1 MKTLLFTLT
10 ATMIL
15 NLIRSQDTDTLFTVT
30 TIITPAE
37 SGQVTGGGEYK
48 MGQPVTLQATANSGF
63 YFRSWSINGIVVDT
77 TPRYDFITTA
87 PITVQANFRQ
97 ASEHY
102 TVTTSYHPS
111 EGGIT
116 SGQGEYSE
124 GDTAFLHAIP
134 SPGFSFHSWS
144 IYGILVTT
152 NPDYQHLVQG
162 NVQLNAHFIHTT
174 PVYSV
179 STTSYPAEGGTTIG
193 QGEYTEGDTAY
204 LTAVPNPGFSFQSWS
219 INGILVSTDPSY
231 TLQVHGNVQLNV
243 HFIQTTPVYSVSI
256 TSYPAEGGTTIGQGE
271 YTEGDTAYLTAV
283 PNPGFSF
290 QSWSINGILVSTD
303 PSYTLQVHGNVQ
315 LNAHF
320 IQTTPVY
327 SVSITSYP
335 AEGGTTIGQGEYTEG
350 DTAYLTAVPNP
361 GFSFQSWSINGI
373 LVGTEPV
380 YFLIVESNVLVKA
393 HFLSTTPTHMI
404 TTAASPSIGGN
415 TTGDGYYP
423 PGTTVIVVAT
433 PREGYVFVEWI
444 DQGIPVS
451 DEPSY
456 TFEVAHDRNL
466 TAIFDLT
473 TEINEHEH
481 LPVKIYPN
489 PSTGHVYIESGQKIE
504 LKVLNALGQLILS
517 VPIEESNQQLNIIE
531 SGIYYFQFRSKSGAY
546 SNQKI
551 TVKK

>member
-290 QSWSINGILVSTD
+290 QSWSINGILV
-303 PSYTLQVHGNVQ
+303 
-315 LNAHF
+315 
-320 IQTTPVY
+320 
-327 SVSITSYP
+327 
-335 AEGGTTIGQGEYTEG
+335 
-350 DTAYLTAVPNP
+350 
-361 GFSFQSWSINGI
+361 
-373 LVGTEPV
+373 GTEPV